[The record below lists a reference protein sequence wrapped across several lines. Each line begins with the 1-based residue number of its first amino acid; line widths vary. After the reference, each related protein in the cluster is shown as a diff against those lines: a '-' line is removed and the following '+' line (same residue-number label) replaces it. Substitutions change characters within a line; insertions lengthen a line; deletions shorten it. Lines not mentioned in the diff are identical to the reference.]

1 MEIPKNI
8 EQVISESIF
17 IDNEIAQPI
26 PLITIQ
32 GKIILN
38 ENSFI
43 TLSGLPKSRK
53 TTIQQFIIAS
63 CITGQNYLGIQANLS
78 KTDKFILIDT
88 EQSNYD
94 FYRQNKFLKKLI
106 KKSKNPAN
114 FSAYLF
120 REYDPEVTLQAI
132 YQIVETQ
139 KPKILFIDNLTEL
152 CNDPNNIIEAKKV
165 IQLLK
170 KMTAKFN
177 MGIVCLLHLGKS
189 NNFTLGNLGS
199 YSDRASQSVLKVTID
214 KETDITTL
222 DCVMLRSDAH
232 FDPIS
237 IQFNKDTG
245 IYEECESVAPATAK
259 KSKAFSMDQFS
270 PQELKDRINILFEMQ
285 ESYVYGSLVENLKKL
300 FGVGDTKIKQVVIP
314 YITHKKLIIINN
326 KTYIK
331 N

>member
-8 EQVISESIF
+8 DQIISDSIF
-17 IDNEIAQPI
+17 LDTEIAQPI

-53 TTIQQFIIAS
+53 TTIQQFMIAS
-63 CITGQNYLGIQANLS
+63 CITGQNFLGIQANLS

-106 KKSKNPAN
+106 KKNKNPAN

-120 REYDPEVTLQAI
+120 REFDPEVTLQAI

-152 CNDPNNIIEAKKV
+152 CNDPNNIVEAKKV

-232 FDPIS
+232 FNPIS
-237 IQFNKDTG
+237 IQFNKETG
-245 IYEECESVAPATAK
+245 IYEECDPVAPATAK

-285 ESYVYGSLVENLKKL
+285 DSYVYGSLVENLKKL

-314 YITHKKLIIINN
+314 YITHKKLIAIKN

>member
-1 MEIPKNI
+1 MEK
-8 EQVISESIF
+8 EKKLEVIIKESIF
-17 IDNEIAQPI
+17 VDTEIAQPTA
-26 PLITIQ
+26 LITIQ

-53 TTIQQFIIAS
+53 TTIQQFILAS
-63 CITGQNYLGIQANLS
+63 CITGKSFYGIQANLNPE
-78 KTDKFILIDT
+78 DKFILIDT

-106 KKSKNPAN
+106 KNNKTPDT

-132 YQIVETQ
+132 YQIVETE
-139 KPKILFIDNLTEL
+139 KPRMLFIDNLTEL
-152 CNDPNNIIEAKKV
+152 CNDPNNIVEAKKV

-170 KMTAKFN
+170 KMSAKFN
-177 MGIVCLLHLGKS
+177 IGIVCLLHLGKS

-199 YSDRASQSVLKVTID
+199 YADRAAQSVLRVTID
-214 KETDITTL
+214 KETDTTTL
-222 DCVMLRSDAH
+222 DCTMLRSDAH
-232 FDPIS
+232 FNPIT
-237 IQFNKDTG
+237 IQFNK
-245 IYEECESVAPATAK
+245 ETASYMEVEKPPEKSEK
-259 KSKAFSMDQFS
+259 KSKSFSMDQFTDL
-270 PQELKDRINILFEMQ
+270 ELKARIDILYEMQ
-285 ESYVYGSLVENLKKL
+285 SIYTYGSLVENLKKV

-314 YITHKKLIIINN
+314 YITHRKLIKIEN
-326 KTYIK
+326 KTYLK

>member
-1 MEIPKNI
+1 MELQKNI
-8 EQVISESIF
+8 DQIISDSIF
-17 IDNEIAQPI
+17 LDTEIAQPI

-53 TTIQQFIIAS
+53 TTIQQFMIAS
-63 CITGQNYLGIQANLS
+63 CITGQNFLGIQANLS

-106 KKSKNPAN
+106 KKNKNPAN

-120 REYDPEVTLQAI
+120 REFDPEVTLQAI

-152 CNDPNNIIEAKKV
+152 CNDPNNIVEAKKV

-237 IQFNKDTG
+237 IQFNKETG
-245 IYEECESVAPATAK
+245 IYEECDPVAPATAK

-314 YITHKKLIIINN
+314 YITHKKLIAIKN

>member
-1 MEIPKNI
+1 MEKQKNLDEIIQSSIFVDTEIP
-8 EQVISESIF
+8 
-17 IDNEIAQPI
+17 QPT
-26 PLITIQ
+26 PLLTIQ
-32 GKIILN
+32 DKIILN

-63 CITGQNYLGIQANLS
+63 CITGKAFYGIQANLNPD
-78 KTDKFILIDT
+78 DKFILIDT

-106 KKSKNPAN
+106 KNNKTPQN

-120 REYDPEVTLQAI
+120 REYDPDVTLQAI
-132 YQIVETQ
+132 YQIVETE
-139 KPKILFIDNLTEL
+139 KPRLIFIDNLTEL
-152 CNDPNNIIEAKKV
+152 CNDPNNILEAKKV

-177 MGIVCLLHLGKS
+177 LGIVCLLHLGKS

-199 YSDRASQSVLKVTID
+199 YADRAAQSVLRVTID
-214 KETDITTL
+214 KETDTTTL

-232 FDPIS
+232 FNPIS
-237 IQFNKDTG
+237 IQFNKETSS
-245 IYEECESVAPATAK
+245 YMEVEKPPEKEVK
-259 KSKAFSMDQFS
+259 KSKSFSMDQFTD
-270 PQELKDRINILFEMQ
+270 QELKARIDILFEMQ
-285 ESYVYGSLVENLKKL
+285 NIYTYGALVENLKKV
-300 FGVGDTKIKQVVIP
+300 FGVGNTKIKQVVIP
-314 YITHKKLIIINN
+314 YITHKKLIKIEN
-326 KTYIK
+326 KTYLK

>member
-1 MEIPKNI
+1 MEKQKKIEDIIKDSIYIDTEIP
-8 EQVISESIF
+8 
-17 IDNEIAQPI
+17 QPTA
-26 PLITIQ
+26 LITIQ
-32 GKIILN
+32 DKIILN

-63 CITGQNYLGIQANLS
+63 CITGKSFYGIQANLQPE
-78 KTDKFILIDT
+78 DKFILIDT
-88 EQSNYD
+88 EQSNFD

-106 KKSKNPAN
+106 KSNKTPPN

-120 REYDPEVTLQAI
+120 REFDPEVTLQAI
-132 YQIVETQ
+132 YQIAETQ
-139 KPKILFIDNLTEL
+139 RPRILFIDNLTEL
-152 CNDPNNIIEAKKV
+152 CNDPNNILEAKKV

-199 YSDRASQSVLKVTID
+199 YADRASQSVLRVTID

-232 FDPIS
+232 FNPIN
-237 IQFNKDTG
+237 IQFNKETNN
-245 IYEECESVAPATAK
+245 YMEVEKPPEKTEK
-259 KSKAFSMDQFS
+259 KSKSFTMDQFTDL
-270 PQELKDRINILFEMQ
+270 ELRSRIDILFEMQ
-285 ESYVYGSLVENLKKL
+285 SIYTYGALVENLKKV

-314 YITHKKLIIINN
+314 YITHRKLIKIEN
-326 KTYIK
+326 KTYLK

>member
-1 MEIPKNI
+1 MDKTKKI
-8 EQVISESIF
+8 EQIIKDSIF
-17 IDNEIAQPI
+17 LDTEIAQPTA
-26 PLITIQ
+26 LITIQ

-53 TTIQQFIIAS
+53 TTIQQFILAS
-63 CITGQNYLGIQANLS
+63 CITGQSYYGIKANLE

-106 KKSKNPAN
+106 KKNKMPEN

-132 YQIVETQ
+132 YQIVEIE
-139 KPKILFIDNLTEL
+139 KPRILFIDNLTEL

-170 KMTAKFN
+170 KMSAKFN
-177 MGIVCLLHLGKS
+177 LGIVCLLHLGKS

-199 YSDRASQSVLKVTID
+199 YADRAAQSVLRVTIE

-222 DCVMLRSDAH
+222 ECSMLRSDAH
-232 FDPIS
+232 FMPIS
-237 IQFNKDTG
+237 IMFDKSSGSYVEVDQPPDKE
-245 IYEECESVAPATAK
+245 IK
-259 KSKAFSMDQFS
+259 KSKAFSMSEFT
-270 PQELKDRINILFEMQ
+270 ELELRSRIDILFDMQ
-285 ESYVYGSLVENLKKL
+285 AIYTYGALVENLKKV

-314 YITHKKLIIINN
+314 YITHKKLIKIEN
-326 KTYIK
+326 KTYLK